1 MNTIKTLTT
10 DDYQD
15 YRNLITS
22 VKEEF
27 TQDSQYSQTMT
38 ESLMKDILSKPS
50 SSCNV
55 FGYFDNN
62 ALIGTATLEQ
72 VQIVGKEHKSIIKFN
87 FIQENDKDIN
97 SKLIKHIIQYAREM
111 GYESVLASIV
121 SNNISAKVFY
131 SSLGF
136 DNLGFEKNAI
146 KINDDYFDEHWL
158 IFDLLK

>member
-1 MNTIKTLTT
+1 MDTIKTLST
-10 DDYQD
+10 DDFNEYKS
-15 YRNLITS
+15 LINS

-27 TQDSQYSQTMT
+27 TQDLQYSQTMT
-38 ESLMKDILSKPS
+38 ENLMKDILSKPS

-62 ALIGTATLEQ
+62 SLIGTATLEQ

-97 SKLIKHIIQYAREM
+97 GKLINHIINYARDM
-111 GYESVLASIV
+111 GYESLLASIV

-146 KINDDYFDEHWL
+146 KINNDYFDEHWL
-158 IFDLLK
+158 CYDLLK